1 MVPPRK
7 IFILIIYVGNSKLFV
22 KDNILQRILNTSISS
37 KSECFVKNLKD
48 KDKGNIRRNQI
59 LKKIDIQLGISIINL
74 NCLTIKNAISRNL
87 LKEFRDVLNNLRMK

>member
-1 MVPPRK
+1 MMH
-7 IFILIIYVGNSKLFV
+7 
-22 KDNILQRILNTSISS
+22 LNTSILP

-74 NCLTIKNAISRNL
+74 NCLIIKNAISKNL
-87 LKEFRDVLNNLRMK
+87 LKEFRDVLNNLRMKRLFSKILVLHIFTK